1 MNNFI
6 INDKSNEIKENKKIF
21 LKCAKNNNNNKI
33 NANGNNINTIKSY
46 NGPKPNNINI
56 KSNNE
61 LKEKTENILNFLK
74 SNKKEEKKI
83 KLKAGSEKK
92 PPNNILD
99 KKNKYPIIS
108 QMPKLTTESKADKMI
123 NQLLHKNRYNNLQN
137 KIINNNKDTNLN
149 FNHGNERKNIN
160 NQFLNN
166 NYLMKKPPVVKP
178 ANNLPNITYGKNNQI
193 KIEYGVVKYKSTKNK
208 IKRK

>member
-1 MNNFI
+1 M
-6 INDKSNEIKENKKIF
+6 
-21 LKCAKNNNNNKI
+21 
-33 NANGNNINTIKSY
+33 
-46 NGPKPNNINI
+46 
-56 KSNNE
+56 
-61 LKEKTENILNFLK
+61 
-74 SNKKEEKKI
+74 
-83 KLKAGSEKK
+83 KAGTEKK

-108 QMPKLTTESKADKMI
+108 QMPKLPTESKADKMI

-137 KIINNNKDTNLN
+137 KIINNNKDTNFN
-149 FNHGNERKNIN
+149 FNHGNERKNNN
-160 NQFLNN
+160 NQFMNN
-166 NYLMKKPPVVKP
+166 NYLMKRPPVVKP